1 MHIYSHVVKNI
12 FQTVIGACFLFTAF
26 AASASTITLSPN
38 PAGAP
43 AGSSFVV
50 TVDGAGFTE
59 GAGGTVGGGLLISWD
74 PNIIELQPIA
84 PLTAPYGGGL
94 DTSLFNGDQFFAL
107 PPVLDNDVGTL
118 EFSTTS
124 FFGDPSATPSIAAL
138 TFNALLPGTFDA
150 LIDVSVFD
158 VWADLDSNFITTPVS
173 VGTTIVVSAI
183 PVPAAVWLF
192 GSGLLGLVGIARRKK
207 A

>member
-1 MHIYSHVVKNI
+1 M
-12 FQTVIGACFLFTAF
+12 
-26 AASASTITLSPN
+26 
-38 PAGAP
+38 
-43 AGSSFVV
+43 
-50 TVDGAGFTE
+50 
-59 GAGGTVGGGLLISWD
+59 
-74 PNIIELQPIA
+74 
-84 PLTAPYGGGL
+84 
-94 DTSLFNGDQFFAL
+94 
-107 PPVLDNDVGTL
+107 GTL